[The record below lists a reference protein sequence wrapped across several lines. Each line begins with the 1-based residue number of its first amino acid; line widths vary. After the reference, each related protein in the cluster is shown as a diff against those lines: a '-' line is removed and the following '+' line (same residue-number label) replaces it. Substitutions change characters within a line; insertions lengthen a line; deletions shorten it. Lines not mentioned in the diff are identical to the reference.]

1 MFIYLLEEQKFILR
15 KGIVCVIN
23 IYYVMRNSHYLYLPC
38 IIMIISLTRM
48 GWVRHVADM
57 GGKRAAY
64 RKMR

>member
-1 MFIYLLEEQKFILR
+1 
-15 KGIVCVIN
+15 
-23 IYYVMRNSHYLYLPC
+23 
-38 IIMIISLTRM
+38 MIISLRRM